1 MSTPFQLLYVDNSK
15 SPKVALVQSG
25 SSNPIQVND
34 IVTGDQWQIGFR
46 FVDGL
51 TGGIDTRLSGSQFL
65 LRAAVG
71 SYTSGIYSS
80 SSLWTYS
87 ASIWTGSL
95 NLNNG
100 VLTTAMVGKA
110 SLPAVFE
117 LQVGD
122 TTTQTT
128 RSYVSAPITILNQIL
143 I

>member
-1 MSTPFQLLYVDNSK
+1 MSTPFQLLYVDGTK

-25 SSNPIQVND
+25 SSNPIQIND
-34 IVTGDQWQIGFR
+34 IVTGDQWTIGFR
-46 FVDGL
+46 FVDS
-51 TGGIDTRLSGSQFL
+51 TGGIDTRLSGSQFQL
-65 LRAAVG
+65 KAAVG
-71 SYTSGIYSS
+71 SYSAGIYSS

-95 NLNNG
+95 NLNNT
-100 VLTTAMVGKA
+100 VLTSAISGKA

-122 TTTQTT
+122 TVTQVT

>member
-1 MSTPFQLLYVDNSK
+1 MSTPYQLLYVDGTK

-34 IVTGDQWQIGFR
+34 IVTGDQWQIGFK
-46 FVDGL
+46 FIDA
-51 TGGIDTRLSGSQFL
+51 TGGIDTRISGSTFQL
-65 LRAAVG
+65 KAAVG
-71 SYTSGIYSS
+71 SYTSGIYAS

-95 NLNNG
+95 NLNNA
-100 VLTTAMVGKA
+100 VLTSAMVGKA
-110 SLPAVFE
+110 SIPAVFE

-122 TTTQTT
+122 TATQTT
-128 RSYVSAPITILNQIL
+128 RSYVSAPITVLNQIL